1 MNDQSC
7 AEGNHHVIVGQKYL
21 VKSATRRF
29 ATRIRDR
36 RRIGR
41 RSNKND
47 WFAFCISFKLAQS
60 HFCLYSKKYEFFNYK
75 KFSNIIKKDCIE
87 GNEWMLISRAGSS
100 RL

>member
-36 RRIGR
+36 RRTTDDLTRTVAIGR
-41 RSNKND
+41 LLYLIQ
-47 WFAFCISFKLAQS
+47 ISPVSLLFIFQK
-60 HFCLYSKKYEFFNYK
+60 
-75 KFSNIIKKDCIE
+75 I
-87 GNEWMLISRAGSS
+87 
-100 RL
+100 

>member
-36 RRIGR
+36 RRTTDDLTRTVAIGR
-41 RSNKND
+41 LL
-47 WFAFCISFKLAQS
+47 ISFKLAQS

-75 KFSNIIKKDCIE
+75 FSNIIKKILSKE
-87 GNEWMLISRAGSS
+87 INES
-100 RL
+100 